1 MQGVDRLLEIIQQVA
16 SGEYSND
23 IMALTRED
31 QPENVRAIA
40 EAMGLMMVKVE
51 AREYRLE
58 LMVKELEALNEK
70 IKQNTIGVV
79 SAMAHALAARDTYT
93 EGHTARVADW
103 ACKIARQM
111 ALPREEIEFVR
122 LGGILHDIGKIGF
135 PDRLFEPH
143 ADKNPSELVK
153 QIIRHPSTGAEILQD
168 LDFLGPALEYVHCH
182 HERPDGKGYPRHLKA
197 EEIPLGA
204 RILAVADAFDAMTTD
219 RPYQKGMR
227 PEAALDILK
236 KSAGK
241 KWDMGCVSAFESVL
255 KNQKIQIQKA
265 AERENA

>member
-1 MQGVDRLLEIIQQVA
+1 MQGIEALVRVIQDIA
-16 SGEYSND
+16 SGQYSND

-31 QPENVRAIA
+31 QPKTVRTIA

-79 SAMAHALAARDTYT
+79 SAMAHALAARDAYT
-93 EGHTARVADW
+93 EGHAERVADV
-103 ACKIARQM
+103 ATKIARQM
-111 ALPREEIEFVR
+111 GLPPEEVEFIR

-143 ADKNPSELVK
+143 ANKNPSELVK
-153 QIIRHPSTGAEILQD
+153 QITRHPSTGAEILQD
-168 LDFLGPALEYVHCH
+168 LDFLGPALDYVHCH
-182 HERPDGKGYPRHLKA
+182 HERPDGKGYPRHLKDK
-197 EEIPLGA
+197 EIPLGA
-204 RILAVADAFDAMTTD
+204 KVLAVADAFDAMTTD

-241 KWDMGCVSAFESVL
+241 KWDDRCVSAFEAVL
-255 KNQKIQIQKA
+255 VGTKPNPQTV
-265 AERENA
+265 EP

>member
-1 MQGVDRLLEIIQQVA
+1 MQGIDALVRIIQEIA
-16 SGEYSND
+16 SGQYSND

-31 QPENVRAIA
+31 QPKTVRTIA

-70 IKQNTIGVV
+70 IKQNTIQVV
-79 SAMAHALAARDTYT
+79 SAMAHALAARDAYT
-93 EGHTARVADW
+93 EGHAARVADV

-111 ALPREEIEFVR
+111 GLP
-122 LGGILHDIGKIGF
+122 GGRRVYSIGRYPARYRKIGF

-143 ADKNPSELVK
+143 ADINPSDLVK
-153 QIIRHPSTGAEILQD
+153 QITRHPSTGAKILQD

-204 RILAVADAFDAMTTD
+204 KILAVADAFDAMTTD
-219 RPYQKGMR
+219 RPYQKGKR

-236 KSAGK
+236 KGSGK
-241 KWDMGCVSAFESVL
+241 NGMTTVFRPL
-255 KNQKIQIQKA
+255 T
-265 AERENA
+265 RF